1 MAGHRVIQRL
11 ILFGSCR
18 MLLPVSCLFG
28 STLMNISLWHSSWA
42 EKVFNY
48 KIIIRPFAYIN
59 INFRKKENGNLFLGI
74 YRDPL

>member
-48 KIIIRPFAYIN
+48 KIIIRPFTYIN
-59 INFRKKENGNLFLGI
+59 INFRKKENGNLFLRI
-74 YRDPL
+74 YP